1 MMLQVAGHFV
11 VVVVVVD
18 CLFTL
23 EIGSGVDENGLRS
36 SYYLLSVDDHL

>member
-1 MMLQVAGHFV
+1 MMLQVAGHF
-11 VVVVVVD
+11 VVVD